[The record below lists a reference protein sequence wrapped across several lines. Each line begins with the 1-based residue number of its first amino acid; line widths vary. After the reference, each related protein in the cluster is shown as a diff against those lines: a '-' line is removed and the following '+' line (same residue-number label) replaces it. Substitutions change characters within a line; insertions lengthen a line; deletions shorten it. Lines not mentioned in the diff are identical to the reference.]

1 MPMPP
6 ALATVLAYCSVRNE
20 RHTPPAPP
28 PPNGPSPSM
37 PVNIWLN
44 IELRNMD
51 SKSTALA
58 RALAATSGFLL
69 VPAGAP
75 RDPISGLPEIG
86 KVLLGLPGIG
96 NSVAAVAVGEARG
109 AMEAITSPRSRHGS
123 RRRP

>member
-58 RALAATSGFLL
+58 RALAATSGLIPDERATVSDEGVDGVGTRTCPSSELL
-69 VPAGAP
+69 
-75 RDPISGLPEIG
+75 R
-86 KVLLGLPGIG
+86 
-96 NSVAAVAVGEARG
+96 VA
-109 AMEAITSPRSRHGS
+109 SR
-123 RRRP
+123 